1 MQSELITV
9 KTHPDNPGGFAIYKG
24 SEMVNTI
31 NQNWF
36 IDYDHAIQVARS
48 YRHVI
53 YLQAVNELFDKLNSK
68 QPISVNK

>member
-24 SEMVNTI
+24 SEIVNKI

-36 IDYDHAIQVARS
+36 IDYDHAIQVAHA

-53 YLQAVNELFDKLNSK
+53 YRQTINQLLGR
-68 QPISVNK
+68 III